1 MTGLSRSCL
10 RLCLRLCLWLCC
22 AWLWLRTRHVHPTLR
37 LSCSLNILTPARLRL
52 NNLRPGCCL
61 RPCLRLASTRNVLP
75 PTRLHHLRLRLW
87 PLAVSY
93 CFSASLRNS
102 ATLHALLF
110 DLLLPLLLRR
120 SALSL
125 FSSQVCLALL
135 LL

>member
-1 MTGLSRSCL
+1 MR
-10 RLCLRLCLWLCC
+10 
-22 AWLWLRTRHVHPTLR
+22 LWLRARHIHSTLR
-37 LSCSLNILTPARLRL
+37 LSCSRDILTPARLRL
-52 NNLRPGCCL
+52 NDLLPGRYL
-61 RPCLRLASTRNVLP
+61 RPCLRLTRTRNVLP

-93 CFSASLRNS
+93 CFSPSLRNS
-102 ATLHALLF
+102 VTLYALLF

-125 FSSQVCLALL
+125 PSSHVCLALL